1 MQRRDIVGHER
12 IGFLPKTKQW
22 NAIVQ
27 QLSEYEGSDEAV
39 TKIANDTLSCIR
51 KTYEQMPYDESVNKA
66 IKFLALLSYS
76 AKKTDQVSFLN
87 ENGCSVDNKLSLFSL
102 MNSAKNY
109 IETERDSLEI
119 NKIARDAVLQA
130 ITTYQ
135 GNHIS
140 EQLSLFSSQSDS
152 VWKDAGSGAAFC
164 ELARLFFAAFTDRQ
178 IKYYIERSAASE
190 IDDYAVLRSFSYR
203 VSQQADAI
211 SHHAFDTSKIM
222 QSFAA
227 GWFNKNAVNSIPS
240 DRKVTDFLRYSFGKM
255 REEFR
260 REAEEQ

>member
-1 MQRRDIVGHER
+1 MGHER

-22 NAIVQ
+22 NDIVR
-27 QLSEYEGSDEAV
+27 QLSAYEGDNEAV
-39 TKIANDTLSCIR
+39 KKITNDTLSCIR
-51 KTYEQMPYDESVNKA
+51 KTYEQMPYDESVTKA
-66 IKFLALLSYS
+66 IKFLAMLSYS
-76 AKKTDQVSFLN
+76 AKRTDQVSFLN

-102 MNSAKNY
+102 MNSAKYY
-109 IETERDSLEI
+109 IDTENGSLEI

-135 GNHIS
+135 GTHTS
-140 EQLSLFSSQSDS
+140 EQLTLFGEQSDS

-190 IDDYAVLRSFSYR
+190 IDNYAALQSFSAGIE
-203 VSQQADAI
+203 QQAEAI
-211 SHHAFDTSKIM
+211 SHHAFETSKIM

-227 GWFNKNAVNSIPS
+227 GWFNKYAVNSIPS
-240 DRKVTDFLRYSFGKM
+240 DSKITDFLRTSFGKM

-260 REAEEQ
+260 REVEG

>member
-1 MQRRDIVGHER
+1 MGHER

-22 NAIVQ
+22 NDIVR
-27 QLSEYEGSDEAV
+27 QLSAYEGDNEAV
-39 TKIANDTLSCIR
+39 KKITNATLSCIR
-51 KTYEQMPYDESVNKA
+51 KTYDQMAYDESITKA
-66 IKFLALLSYS
+66 IKFLAIISYS
-76 AKKTDQVSFLN
+76 AKQTDQVSFLN

-109 IETERDSLEI
+109 IYTENGSLEI

-135 GNHIS
+135 GTHTS
-140 EQLSLFSSQSDS
+140 EQLILFGDQSDS
-152 VWKDAGSGAAFC
+152 VWKNAGSGAAFC
-164 ELARLFFAAFTDRQ
+164 ELARSFFAAFTDRQ

-190 IDDYAVLRSFSYR
+190 IDNYAALKSFSAGIE
-203 VSQQADAI
+203 QQAEFI
-211 SHHAFDTSKIM
+211 SHHAFETSKIM

-227 GWFNKNAVNSIPS
+227 GWFNKYAVNSIPS
-240 DRKVTDFLRYSFGKM
+240 DSKITDFLRTSFGKM

-260 REAEEQ
+260 REAEG